1 MYRVGLSSEWNSRLE
16 VILILPREDNSDVGK
31 KENEVYQKMVEDMK
45 TFPFKT
51 KRSVEEFSLFSKQLP
66 QTDIETFP
74 QKYEKILK
82 IYECKYGGLRK

>member
-1 MYRVGLSSEWNSRLE
+1 M
-16 VILILPREDNSDVGK
+16 GK

-45 TFPFKT
+45 TFPIKS

-66 QTDIETFP
+66 LTDIETFP

-82 IYECKYGGLRK
+82 IYEGKYGGLRR